1 MFALEIMKLLLQIS
15 DQSIELKVFF
25 QSQNIE
31 CEVTKNTEEASEKL
45 SLYQYDCVVLE
56 IDSAESKSFQLLKS
70 CAEENKSEG
79 LIALSSNSTLE
90 NKVDILNA
98 GADDFLPIPFQF
110 EELLARIRAVI
121 RRKRFDTRTKLYLGN
136 LVVDLLQNTA
146 LAWDKDLNLTKKE
159 YELLL
164 FLIANKTRTLTKTTL
179 SEYLWGDEADNMDS
193 YNLLFAH
200 IKNLRKKLHQSKTEL
215 EIKNVYGV
223 GYQIIEL

>member
-1 MFALEIMKLLLQIS
+1 MKLLLQTS
-15 DQSIELKVFF
+15 DQSIELKAFL

-31 CEVTKNTEEASEKL
+31 CEFAKNTEAASEKL

-56 IDSAESKSFQLLKS
+56 IASAESITFQLLKS

-90 NKVDILNA
+90 NKVTILNA
-98 GADDFLPIPFQF
+98 GADDFLQIPFQF

-146 LAWDKDLNLTKKE
+146 FSWDKDLNLTKKE

-193 YNLLFAH
+193 YNLLFTH

>member
-56 IDSAESKSFQLLKS
+56 IDSAESKTFQLLKS

-79 LIALSSNSTLE
+79 LIALSNNSTLE

>member
-1 MFALEIMKLLLQIS
+1 MKLLLQTS
-15 DQSIELKVFF
+15 DQSIELKAFF

-31 CEVTKNTEEASEKL
+31 CEFAKSKEDASEKL

-56 IDSAESKSFQLLKS
+56 IDSAESKTFQLLKS

-79 LIALSSNSTLE
+79 LIALSNNSTLE
-90 NKVDILNA
+90 NKVNILNA
-98 GADDFLPIPFQF
+98 GADDFLQIPFQF

-164 FLIANKTRTLTKTTL
+164 FFIANKTRTLTKTIL